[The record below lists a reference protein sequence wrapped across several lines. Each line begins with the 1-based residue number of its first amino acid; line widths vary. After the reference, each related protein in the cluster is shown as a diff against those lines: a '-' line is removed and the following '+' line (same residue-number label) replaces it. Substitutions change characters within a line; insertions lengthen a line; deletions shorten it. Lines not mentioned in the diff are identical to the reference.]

1 MIQITVN
8 GVSYTAKG
16 NLGGSGDAGRFDT
29 SASNLAAQL
38 SALAGITASYDATNN
53 TFTITSTDQALN
65 ISATSTSS
73 DTEGTVVQTQ
83 TGAFTY
89 SGDVI
94 DLSDVPGN
102 LISFASV
109 DGKAALLV
117 GSAGGDVVQTIVFDN
132 YTLTN
137 LESTMGTN
145 AAGLASAL
153 KSQGLLLTGAD
164 AAVETH
170 KGGSGD
176 DTLLGDTGDD
186 ILLGGA
192 GNDTFKWNAGDEGTT
207 AAPAKDVVLDF
218 GNGKDKLDLSDL
230 LQGEEKADADL
241 SKFLHFDREGDSTV
255 LKVSSTGGL
264 SSTGANFDQKI
275 TLEGV
280 KWDAADTASDQNA
293 LIKNLIDQ
301 GKLLVGG
308 TH

>member
-1 MIQITVN
+1 
-8 GVSYTAKG
+8 
-16 NLGGSGDAGRFDT
+16 
-29 SASNLAAQL
+29 
-38 SALAGITASYDATNN
+38 YDATNN

-132 YTLTN
+132 YTLTS
-137 LESTMGTN
+137 LTSTMGTN